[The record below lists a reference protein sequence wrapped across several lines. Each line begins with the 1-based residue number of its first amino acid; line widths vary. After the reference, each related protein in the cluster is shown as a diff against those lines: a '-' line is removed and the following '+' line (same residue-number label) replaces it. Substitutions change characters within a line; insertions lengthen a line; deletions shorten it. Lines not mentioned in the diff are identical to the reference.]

1 MATAAARPPS
11 FGEEVAPRQPPRLW
25 LPPDIA
31 SPSAMRTSLQKLAE
45 GRRARRLTFFRN
57 GDRFDRGLVYALSSE
72 KVRTFEA
79 LLEDLTRIMVDLPMG
94 VRFIFSGDGR
104 EKVSQLEQLCEGC
117 VYVCSSTDH
126 FVRLPYGRQD
136 PPRPHWT
143 LGRSTRGIPGT
154 PTANSPLPSSALHH
168 GFVRPKLITVI
179 RNGVRP
185 RKAVRV
191 LLNHKT
197 ARSFEQVLDDVTRV
211 VNLDSGAVRKVFTLT
226 GKPVTSLADFFG
238 PDDIFIAYGVEKYSH
253 DDFDLDT
260 EECKQL
266 NGSIRV
272 RREQRFSSG
281 RPVSPISDVSSNL
294 SFQSSHSISPKTPR
308 KLHHVA
314 LPETV
319 AHRYLVREMLGDGN
333 FACVYHCVSRI
344 SGEEYALKIID
355 KDKCKGK
362 EQMIANEVAILRR
375 VQHPNV
381 VRLVEE
387 FDVGSELYLVMELV
401 KGGDL
406 FDAIAAVSKFSEREA
421 GRLVG
426 DLARGLSHLHALRVV
441 HRDIKPENLLVGG
454 GGVLKLADF
463 GLATELPPDGA
474 LLSTVCGTPT
484 YVAPEILAETGYGLQ
499 VDVWAMGVITYILLC
514 GFPPFVSQSN
524 NQDELFDQILGG
536 RFEFM
541 SPYWDGISASAQELI
556 RGMLQVDV
564 MQRLTA
570 GQVLQHPWLQQ
581 RGHAAG
587 WQPESWQV
595 GLHFEE
601 RPRTSLETAGTLSTV
616 SGTLPPSPLGPCEE
630 VLTASPVSSRET
642 TARHGC
648 PALGIPTLDTGVST

>member
-1 MATAAARPPS
+1 ALRGGDEDSGNAVVPELKCSQPARTGAAEPKMATAAERPPS
-11 FGEEVAPRQPPRLW
+11 FGEEVPRHPQLW
-25 LPPDIA
+25 LPPVPRRRPEA
-31 SPSAMRTSLQKLAE
+31 SGGVSPSASAMRTSLQKLSE

-57 GDRFDRGLVYALSSE
+57 GDRFDRGLVYALSLE

-79 LLEDLTRIMVDLPMG
+79 LLEDLTRIMVELPMG
-94 VRFIFSGDGR
+94 VRFIFSEDGR
-104 EKVSQLEQLCEGC
+104 EKVSRLEHLCEGC

-126 FVRLPYGRQD
+126 FVRLPYGRQE

-143 LGRSTRGIPGT
+143 LGRSTRGIPG
-154 PTANSPLPSSALHH
+154 SPSSTTNQSILPSHH

-211 VNLDSGAVRKVFTLT
+211 IKLDSGAVRKVFTLT

-253 DDFDLDT
+253 DDFDLDS
-260 EECKQL
+260 EECKHL
-266 NGSIRV
+266 NGSMRV
-272 RREQRFSSG
+272 RREQRFSCG
-281 RPVSPISDVSSNL
+281 RPMSPISDVSSNL
-294 SFQSSHSISPKTPR
+294 SFQSSHSISPKSS
-308 KLHHVA
+308 KKFHLVNHVA

-319 AHRYLVREMLGDGN
+319 GRLYSVMEMLGDGN
-333 FACVYHCVSRI
+333 FARVYQCVSRE
-344 SGEEYALKIID
+344 SGAEYALKIID
-355 KDKCKGK
+355 KDKCRGK

-387 FDVGSELYLVMELV
+387 FDFETELYLVMELV

-406 FDAIAAVSKFSEREA
+406 FDAIAAVCKFPEHEA
-421 GRLVG
+421 SRLVG
-426 DLARGLSHLHALRVV
+426 HLASALAHLHSLRVV
-441 HRDIKPENLLVGG
+441 HRDIKPENLLVGAH
-454 GGVLKLADF
+454 GVLKLADF
-463 GLATELPPDGA
+463 GLATELPCDGS

-484 YVAPEILAETGYGLQ
+484 YVAPEILAETGYALE

-514 GFPPFVSQSN
+514 GFPPFVSQTN
-524 NQDELFDQILGG
+524 NQDELFDQILSG

-541 SPYWDGISASAQELI
+541 APYWDGISASAQDLI

-564 MQRLTA
+564 TQRFTA
-570 GQVLQHPWLQQ
+570 VQVLAHPWLQQ
-581 RGHAAG
+581 HKDDGSR
-587 WQPESWQV
+587 QPEAWQV
-595 GLHFEE
+595 DLHIVEE
-601 RPRTSLETAGTLSTV
+601 PQSN
-616 SGTLPPSPLGPCEE
+616 
-630 VLTASPVSSRET
+630 
-642 TARHGC
+642 
-648 PALGIPTLDTGVST
+648 LDTTGATPSAMS

>member
-1 MATAAARPPS
+1 MATAAERPPS
-11 FGEEVAPRQPPRLW
+11 FGEEVARHPRLW
-25 LPPDIA
+25 LATVRQPPDA

-126 FVRLPYGRQD
+126 FVRLSYGRQD

-154 PTANSPLPSSALHH
+154 PPPTATSPLPSSHH

-211 VNLDSGAVRKVFTLT
+211 INLDSGAVRKVFTLT

-281 RPVSPISDVSSNL
+281 RPMSPISDVSSNL

-319 AHRYLVREMLGDGN
+319 AHLYLVREMLGDGN
-333 FACVYHCVSRI
+333 FARVYHCVSRK

-387 FDVGSELYLVMELV
+387 FDVDSELYLVMELV

-421 GRLVG
+421 SRLVG
-426 DLARGLSHLHALRVV
+426 DLASGLSHLHALRVV
-441 HRDIKPENLLVGG
+441 HRDIKPENLLVGV

-463 GLATELPPDGA
+463 GLATELPRDGS

-564 MQRLTA
+564 TQRLTA
-570 GQVLQHPWLQQ
+570 VQVLVHPWLQQ

-587 WQPESWQV
+587 WQPEAWQV

-601 RPRTSLETAGTLSTV
+601 RPRTSLESAGTLST
-616 SGTLPPSPLGPCEE
+616 S
-630 VLTASPVSSRET
+630 
-642 TARHGC
+642 
-648 PALGIPTLDTGVST
+648 